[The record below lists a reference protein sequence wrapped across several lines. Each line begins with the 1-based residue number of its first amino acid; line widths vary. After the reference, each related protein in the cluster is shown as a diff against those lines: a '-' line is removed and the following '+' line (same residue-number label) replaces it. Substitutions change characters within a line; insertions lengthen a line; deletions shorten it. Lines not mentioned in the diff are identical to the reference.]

1 MKRIHIFLFLFVTCF
16 ILNGCGA
23 QNPSDSGP
31 EAKDHT
37 TATGNAILPESTI
50 TWFNTEYFNSG
61 DGVNMRNM
69 LLSSQYSTIAD
80 IDLFQLFYN
89 GIPEVQLEISDEEK
103 NTLVK
108 SDEAAQHL
116 DIIKITQ
123 PMIDNFL
130 QEYAGVNMDDTNQ
143 VGLDQFIYLEEFD
156 AYYLIHSDTNYA
168 RCNVVSG
175 TESEGGYIL
184 LDYEMNGRK
193 GIVTLKNIEGDYRFI
208 SNVVK

>member
-1 MKRIHIFLFLFVTCF
+1 
-16 ILNGCGA
+16 
-23 QNPSDSGP
+23 
-31 EAKDHT
+31 
-37 TATGNAILPESTI
+37 
-50 TWFNTEYFNSG
+50 
-61 DGVNMRNM
+61 MRNM

-108 SDEAAQHL
+108 SDEAAQYL

-123 PMIDNFL
+123 PMIDIFL

-168 RCNVVSG
+168 RCNIVSG

-208 SNVVK
+208 SNVTK

>member
-1 MKRIHIFLFLFVTCF
+1 MKRIHIFLFLLVTCF
-16 ILNGCGA
+16 ILNGCGT

-37 TATGNAILPESTI
+37 TATGNTTLPESTI
-50 TWFNTEYFNSG
+50 SWFNTEYFNSG

-89 GIPEVQLEISDEEK
+89 GIPEVQIEISDEEK
-103 NTLVK
+103 NTLD
-108 SDEAAQHL
+108 S
-116 DIIKITQ
+116 
-123 PMIDNFL
+123 FL

-168 RCNVVSG
+168 RCNIVSG

-193 GIVTLKNIEGDYRFI
+193 GIVTLKNIEGDYHFI
-208 SNVVK
+208 SNVTK